1 MLNCRLSYGVGSGLA
16 ARIAGDAIAADADL
30 PNMAMEDF
38 LSCLSR
44 PALETEASRHRVL
57 PRGRVRD
64 TRAALIEHVRET
76 GLVLPAAHFALSDE
90 ESAAFAKRVSYYAYD
105 DEADGDEDGDKTV
118 DPSSNLEDADY
129 PTFSTGGASGWKGP
143 WNQGWAVE
151 GLHYMAGFGC

>member
-118 DPSSNLEDADY
+118 DPSTNLEDAD
-129 PTFSTGGASGWKGP
+129 
-143 WNQGWAVE
+143 
-151 GLHYMAGFGC
+151 